1 MYLESRIT
9 FSLIIGA
16 MLFARAETPKKENKR
31 QNEGGREE
39 VTIIF
44 LVKKSSPRTRKN
56 PRKGKQN
63 DFVYDGAKSHK
74 KQYSSRII
82 SQMRK
87 SRYFCVLFRRAL
99 QKKNKSSEYEIMEKE
114 KKRHTKSYV
123 RGNEMMMILRK
134 GPQNTPE
141 REESER
147 ERGRERE
154 KEKVLSHYYKSVFI
168 FISPHQ
174 KYII

>member
-16 MLFARAETPKKENKR
+16 SDAFCARWDPEKR
-31 QNEGGREE
+31 KQKTNEGGREE

-114 KKRHTKSYV
+114 KKATHKVICTGQWDDDDTS
-123 RGNEMMMILRK
+123 K
-134 GPQNTPE
+134 GPAKHTE
-141 REESER
+141 ARR
-147 ERGRERE
+147 IRKRERE
-154 KEKVLSHYYKSVFI
+154 G
-168 FISPHQ
+168 
-174 KYII
+174 